1 MSTITH
7 FLWLDLETTGLD
19 QDHDLIIEVGVIL
32 TSVDLATEHFA
43 FSQVCSEYALAKFL
57 LESYEDGVVL
67 AMHTENGL
75 LAQMKANRDHLQ
87 PAHEVGK
94 FICGL
99 MGDCGVEPH
108 AVMLAGSGVSHFD
121 RRFIAAQMPKLDK
134 FLAYPSLDIGV
145 IRRAA
150 SFWAPGW
157 MADDQNHTK
166 PHRALDDARLHLED
180 ARTYRDLMIGA
191 AR

>member
-7 FLWLDLETTGLD
+7 FLWLDLETTGVD
-19 QDHDLIIEVGVIL
+19 QDHDLILEVGVIL
-32 TSVDLATEHFA
+32 TPIDLSTEHFA
-43 FSQVCSEYALAKFL
+43 FSSLCSDYALAKFI
-57 LESYEDGVVL
+57 LEGYEDRVVL
-67 AMHTENGL
+67 EMHTENGL
-75 LAQMKANRDHLQ
+75 LAQMESVRDHLQ
-87 PAHEVGK
+87 PPHEIGK
-94 FICGL
+94 TICAF
-99 MGDCGVEPH
+99 MEDCGAKSH

-121 RRFIAAQMPKLDK
+121 RRFIAAQMPSLDK
-134 FLAYPSLDIGV
+134 YLAYPSLDIGV

-180 ARTYRDLMIGA
+180 ARMYRDLMIGA